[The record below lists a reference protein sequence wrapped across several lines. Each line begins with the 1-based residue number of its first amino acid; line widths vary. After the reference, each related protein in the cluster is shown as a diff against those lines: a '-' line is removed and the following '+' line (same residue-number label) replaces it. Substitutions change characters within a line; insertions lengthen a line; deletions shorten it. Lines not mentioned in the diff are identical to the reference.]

1 LRFGAEGVPLFLT
14 LTAEPDRIFP
24 ASPIPADPGI
34 VLDYPQEFWRDPR
47 YEVFRWDGFP
57 SVLIFDTADYAVQDN
72 LFKRLAFFTEKAGF
86 RGRLAPDEEIAGLHG
101 WNAHDYR
108 GEDLAAF
115 FETARAARFPLL
127 PEERELEEIL
137 LASGIILKGENGRI
151 TAGEGA
157 VISISRESPD
167 YLRSRLFV
175 HEGFHGLFF
184 IDEEFREFSRRRWE
198 NLAPFAKRFIRSFF
212 DYQHYDITD
221 TYLVI
226 NEFMAHC
233 LQQPLSQASRYF
245 GQNLPAR
252 LEGTWRRE
260 VLPEKDEASG
270 SWPELASA
278 FRKEAEAFSAY
289 VNRRWG
295 FTAGGI
301 FRIRVRQEF

>member
-24 ASPIPADPGI
+24 ASPITADPGI
-34 VLDYPQEFWRDPR
+34 ILDYPQEFWRDPR

-137 LASGIILKGENGRI
+137 LVSGIILKGENGRI

-198 NLAPFAKRFIRSFF
+198 NLAPFAKRFLRSFF

-221 TYLVI
+221 AYLVI

-260 VLPEKDEASG
+260 VLPEKDEDSG